1 MIRVRSRYRVSAR
14 KDVRAMTG
22 SPKLPGS
29 PCLRSHERGFVLVTA
44 IMFVL
49 ILSILGSSL
58 LAHGPLE
65 NSLVTDRTNN
75 TQSFYHAE
83 SGMARGVKVLQFANT
98 LDEVNQNRP
107 ASLSTTKVP
116 LIRALQFHSSS
127 GGVDSSG
134 TLYTVGSNA
143 NPITLISTGQVKG
156 VGGVGTEIRS
166 LTLTVQP
173 FLPPGKDPR

>member
-1 MIRVRSRYRVSAR
+1 MFLVRSRYRVSAR
-14 KDVRAMTG
+14 KDVRTMCRT
-22 SPKLPGS
+22 PKPPVS
-29 PCLRSHERGFVLVTA
+29 PCLQFRERGFVLVTA

-83 SGMARGVKVLQFANT
+83 SGMARGIKVLQFANT

-116 LIRALQFHSSS
+116 LIRALQFHTSS
-127 GGVDSSG
+127 
-134 TLYTVGSNA
+134 
-143 NPITLISTGQVKG
+143 
-156 VGGVGTEIRS
+156 
-166 LTLTVQP
+166 
-173 FLPPGKDPR
+173 